1 MKCHI
6 TVEITVIH
14 FQSIL
19 FCKNFVKPT
28 YLFTKD
34 IDEIVDL
41 TKYYLVEKMSAY
53 VHTVLATKQKSP
65 ENKDS

>member
-1 MKCHI
+1 M
-6 TVEITVIH
+6 EITVIH

-53 VHTVLATKQKSP
+53 VVISEKTESGIW
-65 ENKDS
+65 EYYEY